1 MYVLPAWEAAVLPAL
16 DTEVLEEGRRAGSVG
31 DVGAS
36 PAPSVQVVEATRGFL
51 THPLSLVWI
60 VVGLLLLLRLGWD
73 LAIFHRLKRN
83 AKPANGAM
91 WDPPYEQAARALGL
105 KRRVTMHI
113 SDRVDIPLAGG
124 FLAPAILLPTAA
136 QAWPEERRRVVL
148 LHELAHIERSDF
160 LANVLAQLAC
170 ALNWFNPLAWL
181 AAHKLRIEC
190 ECACDDR
197 VVATGIRASDYGHQL
212 VEVARGLV
220 GRSSARGPVLA
231 VARRSDLEE
240 RLRRLFD
247 RAPRRTAL
255 SRKQHILLVLLVAA
269 AVLPLATFKA
279 TPTAA
284 PVQVTQAEPSRPIEA
299 EPPPPPPVAQ
309 LRVEIPE
316 ALNPG
321 GAITV
326 HLPVDGP
333 LSLTIYDLMG
343 KRVATLVDR
352 VFESGSYRFAL
363 PETDLLP
370 ATYILVAQLSEEK
383 SVRRLQVGRQGT
395 SAPPPP
401 PVETAKLRLE
411 LPEALNPGGEISVHL
426 PTDGPLTLTIYDQ
439 QGNTVQK
446 LVDRPFRAGS
456 YRFALPEDDVPPGT
470 YFLVAQL
477 NEKKTTSRLQ
487 VRP

>member
-1 MYVLPAWEAAVLPAL
+1 
-16 DTEVLEEGRRAGSVG
+16 
-31 DVGAS
+31 
-36 PAPSVQVVEATRGFL
+36 
-51 THPLSLVWI
+51 
-60 VVGLLLLLRLGWD
+60 
-73 LAIFHRLKRN
+73 
-83 AKPANGAM
+83 
-91 WDPPYEQAARALGL
+91 
-105 KRRVTMHI
+105 
-113 SDRVDIPLAGG
+113 
-124 FLAPAILLPTAA
+124 
-136 QAWPEERRRVVL
+136 
-148 LHELAHIERSDF
+148 
-160 LANVLAQLAC
+160 
-170 ALNWFNPLAWL
+170 
-181 AAHKLRIEC
+181 
-190 ECACDDR
+190 
-197 VVATGIRASDYGHQL
+197 
-212 VEVARGLV
+212 
-220 GRSSARGPVLA
+220 
-231 VARRSDLEE
+231 
-240 RLRRLFD
+240 
-247 RAPRRTAL
+247 
-255 SRKQHILLVLLVAA
+255 
-269 AVLPLATFKA
+269 VLPLATFKA

-309 LRVEIPE
+309 LRVEIPD

-363 PETDLLP
+363 PETDLPP

-395 SAPPPP
+395 SAPEPPRPVEIAPPPP

-456 YRFALPEDDVPPGT
+456 SRFALPEDDVPPGT